1 MKVMALDVGTKRIG
15 VAVSDPSGMLARSLK
30 VIQRRPE
37 GPAADIAA
45 IARLIADESAQRV
58 VVGLPLTLR
67 GEIGPQ
73 AQFTLSFIDAL
84 RDALEIRVETWD
96 ESYST
101 VAAEGALRSQG
112 LRGRRQKERVDAT
125 AAAIILQGYLEA
137 NPQPNTPKDNG

>member
-15 VAVSDPSGMLARSLK
+15 VAVSDPSGMLARPLK

-37 GPAADIAA
+37 GPAADIAE
-45 IARLIADESAQRV
+45 IARLIADERAQRV

-73 AQFTLSFIDAL
+73 AQFTLSFVDAL
-84 RDALEIRVETWD
+84 RDALEIQVETWD

-101 VAAEGALRSQG
+101 VAAGDALRSQG
-112 LRGRRQKERVDAT
+112 LRGRRQKERIDAT
-125 AAAIILQGYLEA
+125 AAAVILQGYLEA
-137 NPQPNTPKDNG
+137 HPQSNTTKDNG